1 MNDNVLHAQE
11 RGIGKRELKSVREQK
26 LVPGIFYVSQEQSI
40 PIALAEIELNKMLA
54 HKPALI
60 VLKMPDGKDR
70 ECVVR
75 DVQRDPLWGNILH
88 IDFMGITRG
97 QKITVT
103 VPLHLTGTPEGV
115 KEGGILEHTLREL
128 EIECMP
134 RYLPDHLECDVTSL
148 MVGDSI
154 RVGELEFDNIRIL
167 TDPSSSLATVVPPR
181 VEKEPVVEAEEELEE
196 ELEEGEE
203 APEEGKEP
211 SEESDESKS
220 E

>member
-1 MNDNVLHAQE
+1 MNDNVLNAQE
-11 RGIGKRELKSVREQK
+11 RSIGKSEIKHVRKQK

-40 PIALAEIELNKMLA
+40 PIALAELELNKLLA

-60 VLKMPDGKDR
+60 VLKMPDGNDR

-97 QKITVT
+97 QKITLT
-103 VPLHLTGTPEGV
+103 VPLHLIGTPEGV

-134 RYLPDHLECDVTSL
+134 RYIPSHLEWDVSS
-148 MVGDSI
+148 MVVGDSA
-154 RVGELEFDNIRIL
+154 RVEELEYENIVIL
-167 TDPSSSLATVVPPR
+167 TDPNSSLATVVPPR
-181 VEKEPVVEAEEELEE
+181 VEVEPVVEEEEELEE
-196 ELEEGEE
+196 ELEGEE
-203 APEEGKEP
+203 VPEEGEKP
-211 SEESDESKS
+211 SEESKES
-220 E
+220 